1 MIVIRTNECVS
12 DNIDN
17 STGISQRLPLLSILY
32 LFYNTDL
39 IEIFCTNDE
48 GVITNGFI
56 DDVFLLEVSSSIL
69 RNCQLPKK
77 KQSLFMALAKRYTS
91 KFDQVK
97 YQLVYLSGKK
107 NIKSNTK
114 IVLTDSHTI
123 KVQTSGVVLGVKTV
137 NDLRSK
143 QNIERIK
150 VEATMN
156 ISILS

>member
-1 MIVIRTNECVS
+1 
-12 DNIDN
+12 
-17 STGISQRLPLLSILY
+17 
-32 LFYNTDL
+32 
-39 IEIFCTNDE
+39 
-48 GVITNGFI
+48 
-56 DDVFLLEVSSSIL
+56 
-69 RNCQLPKK
+69 
-77 KQSLFMALAKRYTS
+77 MALAKRYTS

-97 YQLVYLSGKK
+97 YQLMYLSGKK

-137 NDLRSK
+137 KDLRSK

-156 ISILS
+156 ISTLS